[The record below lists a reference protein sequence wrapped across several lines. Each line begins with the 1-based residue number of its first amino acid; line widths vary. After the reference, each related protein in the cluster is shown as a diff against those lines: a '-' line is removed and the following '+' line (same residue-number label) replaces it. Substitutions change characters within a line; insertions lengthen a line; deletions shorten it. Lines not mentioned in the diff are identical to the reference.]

1 MKRSHRKS
9 VLLLSLALLVV
20 LSCNLP
26 GVATPTEE
34 GASAIYTAAAQTVIA
49 QVTQISQPPV
59 SPLPSPSA
67 LAPTFPPPTLV
78 VPTQAPPTNTAP
90 PPTPAPTNTA
100 VPTSIPAACDAVKF
114 VRDVTVP
121 DNTEFVPGAKF
132 VKTWRL
138 RNVGTCTWT
147 KDYALVFIS
156 GDAMGAPAAVQ
167 LPNNVAPGNAIN
179 LSVNLIA
186 PDKAGTY
193 RGNWK
198 LRNSNGV
205 VFGLGDNG
213 AKPFWAQIKVVVQ
226 SGVTYDFL
234 VKAREAE
241 WISSV
246 GSNAGT
252 PLKYGGPVDD
262 PNGVAAIVDSVVLE
276 TGATS
281 GKVLLTYPR
290 REDNGAISGLFP
302 AYTVQSGDFLKGKLG
317 FMTPSGG
324 CGSGK
329 VKFQIVYKDGGAP
342 KLLQEWVKSCTGN
355 FIDVNIDL
363 KSLSGRAV
371 QFGLVVVAEGSS
383 QDDWAIW
390 NSLRIEH

>member
-1 MKRSHRKS
+1 MERSHRKS
-9 VLLLSLALLVV
+9 ILLLSLALLVV

-59 SPLPSPSA
+59 TPLPSPSA
-67 LAPTFPPPTLV
+67 PAPTLPLPTLIL
-78 VPTQAPPTNTAP
+78 PTQAPPTSTPP
-90 PPTPAPTNTA
+90 PPTPVPTNTP

-121 DNTEFVPGAKF
+121 DNTEFAPGAKF

-138 RNVGTCTWT
+138 RNIGTCTWT

-167 LPNNVAPGNAIN
+167 LPNNVAPGNAID

-205 VFGLGDNG
+205 VFGLGDSG
-213 AKPFWAQIKVVVQ
+213 AKPFWVQIKVVVQ

-252 PLKYGGPVDD
+252 PLKFGGPVDD
-262 PNGVAAIVDSVVLE
+262 ANGVAAIVDSVVME

-302 AYTVQSGDFLKGKLG
+302 AYTVQSGDFLRGKLG
-317 FMTPSGG
+317 FMIPGG
-324 CGSGK
+324 SCGSGK

-363 KSLSGRAV
+363 KSLSGKAV
-371 QFGLVVVAEGSS
+371 QFGLVVTAEGSA